1 MKIIVAGC
9 GKIGTTLIE
18 SLVRENHDVIAIDN
32 NQYAID
38 AIRDVYDVFCL
49 CGNAADYDTL
59 EEAGVSNAE
68 MFVAVTGSDEL
79 NMLCCVLARKMG
91 AKHTVARVRN
101 PEYNDKNLGFI
112 KQHIDLSVIINPELL
127 TAQEIFNILKI
138 PAALNIETFSRR
150 NFEMIEF
157 MIKDD
162 SALDGISLIEMRKKY
177 KAQYLVCVVSRGEEV
192 YIPDGNFVLKSGD
205 RIGIAATISEIYKFL
220 KMQGAVQKQA
230 KNVMI
235 LGASR
240 IAYYLA
246 KMLISSGSSVKII
259 DSNPA
264 VCEEFCAE
272 LPEAVVINGDGTEQE
287 LLLEEGI
294 ASVDAFVTLT
304 GTDETNILIS
314 CFANSHNVPK
324 VITKVNRTPMVSL
337 AKKLGID
344 CIVSPKNTVTG
355 VISAYARALHNSL
368 ESNIETLYKLMDGKV
383 EALEF
388 NVKPDFKY
396 IGVPLKEMK
405 IKPNILIA
413 GIISKRKAKIPSG
426 DDCFQAGDN
435 IIVISKDRMLDD
447 LSEIL
452 R

>member
-272 LPEAVVINGDGTEQE
+272 LPETVVINGDGTEQE

>member
-9 GKIGTTLIE
+9 GKIGNALIE
-18 SLVRENHDVIAIDN
+18 NLIKENHDVVAVDN
-32 NQYAID
+32 NQNAID
-38 AIRDVYDVFCL
+38 AIRDVYDAFCL
-49 CGNAADYDTL
+49 CGNIADYDTL
-59 EEAGVSNAE
+59 AEAGVSSAE

-79 NMLCCVLARKMG
+79 NMLSCVLARKMG

-101 PEYNDKNLGFI
+101 PEYNDKNFEFI
-112 KQHIDLSVIINPELL
+112 KQHIDLSVHINPELL
-127 TAQEIFNILKI
+127 AAQEIFNILKI

-157 MIKDD
+157 LIRED
-162 SALDGISLIEMRKKY
+162 SSLDGMSLIEMRKKY
-177 KAQYLVCVVSRGEEV
+177 KAEYLICVVSRGDEV
-192 YIPDGNFVLKSGD
+192 YIPDGNFVLKKGD
-205 RIGIAATISEIYKFL
+205 RIGIAATIPQILKFL
-220 KMQGAVQKQA
+220 KMQGTVQKQA
-230 KNVMI
+230 KSVMI
-235 LGASR
+235 LGGSR

-246 KMLISSGSSVKII
+246 KMLTDSGSSVKII
-259 DSNPA
+259 DNNPS
-264 VCEEFCAE
+264 VCEELCEE
-272 LPEAVVINGDGTEQE
+272 LPGVMVINGDGAEQE

-294 ASVDAFVTLT
+294 ASIDAFVTLT
-304 GTDETNILIS
+304 GHDETNILIS

-324 VITKVNRTPMVSL
+324 VITKVNRKPMTDL
-337 AKKLGID
+337 AMKLGID
-344 CIVSPKNTVTG
+344 SIVTPKNTVTG
-355 VISAYARALHNSL
+355 VISGYARALHNSL

-388 NVKPDFKY
+388 KVKPDFKY

-413 GIISKRKAKIPSG
+413 GIISKRKARIPSG
-426 DDCFQAGDN
+426 SDCFQAGDN
-435 IIVISKDRMLDD
+435 VVVISKDRMLDD